1 MRACEQLL
9 GVPAAGGFYQPLSGR
24 DLRPR
29 GLLAA
34 EAGIELDVVNGDVH
48 ERSELDDLLAELL
61 AVARRAA
68 GEARVG
74 ALAARPDT
82 CTPAGG
88 CRYPS
93 ICRCER

>member
-1 MRACEQLL
+1 
-9 GVPAAGGFYQPLSGR
+9 VPSAGGFYQPLSGR

-34 EAGIELDVVNGDVH
+34 DAGIELDSVNGDVRDPADLG
-48 ERSELDDLLAELL
+48 ELLAELL
-61 AVARRAA
+61 RAARQAA
-68 GEARVG
+68 GEARAG
-74 ALAARPDT
+74 ALEARPDT
-82 CTPAGG
+82 CTPSGG